1 MNERTMIDTHSII
14 VFFMKRLQDRIHIME
29 LLEVN
34 EVDTFLPLLP
44 AILMLALVI
53 FTRKIVLSLG
63 TGIFV
68 GALIY
73 TDFSIGQ
80 TFKTIWMYF
89 YQIFY
94 SDGSLET
101 SNLLLLGF
109 LLLLGIMTA
118 LLAASGGS
126 QAFGDWMIQKVKTRT
141 GAQMMP
147 IILGLVI
154 FIDDYFNSLAVGQ
167 VARPLTDRHK
177 ISRAKL
183 AYYIDSTSA
192 PVTVISPISSW
203 GAFIIGIL
211 GSLFAA
217 NHITDMKPLT
227 SFIQMIPY
235 NFYAIAALLIVF
247 LVALFKFDIG
257 PMKKHEDRAIRDNQL
272 VDPDPK
278 KANIPG
284 DLNAVFTPHKDGR
297 VYHLLI
303 PIIILLVVTIT
314 LMIWTGILNTEDK
327 ITFLHIFEN
336 TDVNVSLFTGGLLSV
351 IVGFMFHFQQKS
363 PKAKSMKIFV
373 EGIKTMLP
381 AISILILAWMIGST
395 MGDLKTGE
403 HLANIVQ
410 SSSIQAPMLPF
421 IFFIIAGIMSLATG
435 TSWGTFSIML
445 PIGAEVALNL
455 DMSLLLP
462 VLSAVLAG
470 SVFGDHCTPIS
481 DTTILSST
489 GAGANHIDHVI
500 TQLPYAFIAA
510 LAAGLGYLSIGVFGN
525 VWISLVIVI
534 AIPIIISWINRVV
547 GQKKQTNIH

>member
-1 MNERTMIDTHSII
+1 M
-14 VFFMKRLQDRIHIME
+14 
-29 LLEVN
+29 
-34 EVDTFLPLLP
+34 DTFLPLLP

-314 LMIWTGILNTEDK
+314 LMIWTGILNTEDR

>member
-1 MNERTMIDTHSII
+1 MIDTHSII

-68 GALIY
+68 GAFIY

-80 TFKTIWMYF
+80 TLKTIWLYF

-94 SDGSLET
+94 SDGALET

-167 VARPLTDRHK
+167 VARPLTDRHH

-217 NHITDMKPLT
+217 NQITDMKPLT

-257 PMKKHEDRAIRDNQL
+257 PMKKHEERAVRDHQL

-278 KANIPG
+278 KAHIPG
-284 DLNAVFTPHKDGR
+284 DLNAVFKPHQDGR
-297 VYHLLI
+297 VYHLLV
-303 PIIILLVVTIT
+303 PIIILLVVTVS
-314 LMIWTGILNTEDK
+314 LMIVTGIVHTEDEL
-327 ITFLHIFEN
+327 TFLHIFEN
-336 TDVNVSLFTGGLLSV
+336 TDVNISLFSG
-351 IVGFMFHFQQKS
+351 GFMAVLAGFIFHFRQKS
-363 PKAKSMKIFV
+363 PKARSMKIFV

-381 AISILILAWMIGST
+381 AIFILILAWMIGST
-395 MGDLKTGE
+395 MSDLKTGE
-403 HLANIVQ
+403 HLAHIVQ
-410 SSSIQAPMLPF
+410 NSSIQAPMLPF
-421 IFFIIAGIMSLATG
+421 IFFIIAGVMSLATG

-445 PIGAEVALNL
+445 PIGAEVVLNL
-455 DMSLLLP
+455 DTSLLLP

-510 LAAGLGYLSIGVFGN
+510 LSAGVGYLSTGLFGN
-525 VWISLVIVI
+525 LWISLIIVI
-534 AIPIIISWINRVV
+534 AIPLIIAWLNQAMN
-547 GQKKQTNIH
+547 QKKQTNIE